1 MLLIN
6 KFDLQFSKSGVTQY
20 IDTAKYVLLQKN
32 DSIDTNCVYF
42 NARKYRILT
51 SSYITTNIFAYKV
64 TTPSACF
71 SFFVTNRLFLSPD
84 FHHYYYFT

>member
-42 NARKYRILT
+42 NARNSENTEYLQVHI
-51 SSYITTNIFAYKV
+51 
-64 TTPSACF
+64 
-71 SFFVTNRLFLSPD
+71 
-84 FHHYYYFT
+84 